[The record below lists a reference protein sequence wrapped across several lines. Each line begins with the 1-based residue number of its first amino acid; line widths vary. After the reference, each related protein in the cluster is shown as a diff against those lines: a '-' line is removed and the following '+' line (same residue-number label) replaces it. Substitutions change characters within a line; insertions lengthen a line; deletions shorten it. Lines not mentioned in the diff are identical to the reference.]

1 MWPRVR
7 VMGFP
12 NPFQKYMECRK
23 YPEIA
28 EKIVAE
34 EVPLEEELKW
44 EAKKDENVI
53 AYYEAY
59 LENARRYKP
68 DKVET
73 YETYIWALKLSMR
86 FIKGRMFIGY
96 FSVKGRPFEL
106 WLDGKT
112 LKDVKL
118 NIVDVVRFAKT
129 QWDACV
135 KHSNICTCD
144 CNKPEAYCRVGVYYV
159 APADIDTAAKALLAS
174 ATITSELGVSV
185 GEVLQKLRGKD

>member
-1 MWPRVR
+1 
-7 VMGFP
+7 MGFP

-28 EKIVAE
+28 EKIAPPAE
-34 EVPLEEELKW
+34 GEWHWEGEKDGYVLEKYT
-44 EAKKDENVI
+44 V
-53 AYYEAY
+53 Y
-59 LENARRYKP
+59 LEAAKRYRP
-68 DKVET
+68 DKVEV
-73 YETYIWALKLSMR
+73 YETYLWALKLSMR
-86 FIKGRMFIGY
+86 FIKGKMFVGY
-96 FSVKGRPFEL
+96 ISVGKDAYPFEV
-106 WLDGKT
+106 WIDGDT
-112 LKDVKL
+112 LKDMKL
-118 NIVDVVRFAKT
+118 KVVDAVRFAKT

-144 CNKPEAYCRVGVYYV
+144 CSKPEAYCRLGIYYV